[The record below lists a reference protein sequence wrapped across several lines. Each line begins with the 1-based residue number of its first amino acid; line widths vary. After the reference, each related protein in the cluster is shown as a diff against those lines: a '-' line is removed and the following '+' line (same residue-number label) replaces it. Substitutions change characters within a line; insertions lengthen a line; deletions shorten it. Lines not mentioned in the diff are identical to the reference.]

1 MTSQTTTDLG
11 PGLHLGVEESLYHAL
26 PGLAST
32 GIKNMLKSPAHYQH
46 SLKHRTEKSVFDV
59 GHAAHAKILGVGMG
73 VATYPDEH
81 LTPSGNVSTKAAT
94 VAWASEQRANGLV
107 PVAPNEVRA
116 VDAMAE
122 AVLAH
127 PEARPLFEGGN
138 PEVSLLWDDPNTG
151 VRLRGRIDYL
161 HPYLAVDLKTTRNA
175 DPREFARTAVNL
187 GYAEQA
193 VHYTNGLTAITG
205 DVNPNFL
212 HVLVEKEPPYLVSV
226 VELDDVF
233 LFIAAQRVRRAIDTY
248 AACLASGEWPGYP
261 STVHSIAAPGWYGD
275 DDNEEM
281 SIT

>member
-1 MTSQTTTDLG
+1 MPDVDTAYG
-11 PGLHLGVEESLYHAL
+11 PGLHLGIPELEYHRL

-32 GIKNMLKSPAHYQH
+32 GIKNILKSPAHYQH
-46 SLKHRTEKSVFDV
+46 SLTHRTEKSVFDV

-73 VATYPDEH
+73 VVEYGPEH

-94 VAWASEQRANGLV
+94 VAWATAQRAAGLV

-116 VDAMAE
+116 VESMAE

-127 PEARPLFEGGN
+127 PVARPLFEGGN

-161 HPYLAVDLKTTRNA
+161 LSETLAVDLKTTRSA

-187 GYAEQA
+187 GYGEQA
-193 VHYTNGLTAITG
+193 AHYSNGLTATRG
-205 DVNPNFL
+205 DLGTRFL

-248 AACLASGEWPGYP
+248 AACLATGEWPGYP
-261 STVHSIAAPGWYGD
+261 ATVHPIAAPGWYGETD
-275 DDNEEM
+275 PEEVV
-281 SIT
+281 I